1 MHRKRLQDLHN
12 SLLAAGNI
20 LLLHELHMGQSGKL
34 GQGAVRNARRE
45 REFRYVA
52 VNNRRCSVHAE
63 LRRPRYI
70 GVRLKCII
78 AK

>member
-1 MHRKRLQDLHN
+1 
-12 SLLAAGNI
+12 
-20 LLLHELHMGQSGKL
+20 MGQSGKL